1 MEHQNHSLQSA
12 DEEPLLRGATP
23 PSGSNSSL
31 RDLHLLSTSFLFVF
45 LAYSATQNL
54 ESSVNANGNLGSVS
68 LGILYLSLTLFSV
81 GAPFPVKWLGP
92 KKGILVGLS
101 GYWIFILANLF
112 PSWYTMIPASLFLG
126 FTASLLWVAE
136 GTYITSAAKGHAL
149 EKKVDEESA
158 IGSFNGVFWSY
169 FAGTQVIGNLLSLII
184 LHSEKGADATSTD
197 SSFTTWPLL
206 VTFLGCMFAGTSL
219 ACFLRPQKD
228 PLRQAENSAVKF
240 MSSTFGIL
248 LDKKLLLLL
257 PLLVYS
263 GLQQAFIWGDFTENI
278 VTPALGVSWIG
289 GVMAAYGAADAGAS
303 LLMGRLSSGLAS
315 ASNLV
320 FLGGVVQLMIL
331 VWLFLK
337 QSYGS
342 GAGGYLNIFG
352 QAIMWGLGDASLNT
366 QISALLGIL
375 FANETEA
382 AFAQWKI
389 WQSVATSFV
398 FFATSSITLSSRITI
413 LFFVL
418 LISVSTLSILRF
430 LILCKDV
437 VKCKPV
443 SV

>member
-1 MEHQNHSLQSA
+1 MCE
-12 DEEPLLRGATP
+12 
-23 PSGSNSSL
+23 
-31 RDLHLLSTSFLFVF
+31 
-45 LAYSATQNL
+45 
-54 ESSVNANGNLGSVS
+54 NGNLGSVS
-68 LGILYLSLTLFSV
+68 LGVLYLSLTLSSV

-92 KKGILVGLS
+92 KKGILLGLS

-136 GTYITSAAKGHAL
+136 GTYITTAAKNHAL
-149 EKKVDEESA
+149 EKKVDEVST

-169 FAGTQVIGNLLSLII
+169 FAGNQVIGNLLSFII
-184 LHSEKGADATSTD
+184 LQSEQDADTTTTD

-206 VTFLGCMFAGTSL
+206 VTFLGCMLVGTSF

-228 PLRQAENSAVKF
+228 LLRQAENSPLNF

-278 VTPALGVSWIG
+278 ITSSLGVSLIG
-289 GVMAAYGAADAGAS
+289 GVMAVYGAADAGV
-303 LLMGRLSSGLAS
+303 RLSTGFSS

-320 FLGGVVQLMIL
+320 YLGGVAQLVVL
-331 VWLFLK
+331 VWLFFK
-337 QSYGS
+337 ESYGS
-342 GAGGYLNIFG
+342 DAAGYLSIFG
-352 QAIMWGLGDASLNT
+352 QAIIWGLGDASFNT
-366 QISALLGIL
+366 QISALLGTL
-375 FANETEA
+375 FVNETEA

-398 FFATSSITLSSRITI
+398 LFAMSSLTFSFRIA
-413 LFFVL
+413 LLLFVL
-418 LISVSTLSILRF
+418 LVAVFTLSTLPF
-430 LILCKDV
+430 FILCNDTTKAR
-437 VKCKPV
+437 PV
-443 SV
+443 NV